1 MLKNAIVL
9 TGGIASGKST
19 VTALMQLF
27 GFRVI
32 DADKIAHEVLNSS
45 SSEIIS
51 TFGEEYVNSGVVD
64 RKKLGSLVFAN
75 KEKRLELEAIV
86 HPKIKAEILEQ
97 AYKQEK
103 LGKPYFIDIPLFFER
118 EGAYDIDKVLVVYTP
133 KEIQLERLIKREGL
147 SQEEAEQ
154 RVNAQL
160 PIDTKRDK
168 ASYLIDNSKN
178 LAHLQSECERVKE
191 EILKDASS
199 S

>member
-1 MLKNAIVL
+1 LKNAIVL

-19 VTALMQLF
+19 VSSLMQLF

-32 DADKIAHEVLNSS
+32 DADKIAHDVLNSS
-45 SSEIIS
+45 SSKIAS
-51 TFGEEYVNSGVVD
+51 TFGDEYVNSGVVN

-75 KEKRLELEAIV
+75 KDKRLELEAIV
-86 HPKIKAEILEQ
+86 HPKIRAEILEQ
-97 AYKQEK
+97 ASKQEK

-118 EGAYDIDKVLVVYTP
+118 KGAYDIEKVLVVYTP

-147 SQEEAEQ
+147 SEEEATQ

-160 PIDTKRDK
+160 PIDSKRDK
-168 ASYLIDNSKN
+168 ATYLIDNSKN

>member
-1 MLKNAIVL
+1 MKNAIVL

-19 VTALMQLF
+19 VSSLMQLF

-32 DADKIAHEVLNSS
+32 DADKIAHDVLNSS
-45 SSEIIS
+45 SSKIAS
-51 TFGEEYVNSGVVD
+51 TFGDEYVNSGVVN

-75 KEKRLELEAIV
+75 KDKRLELEAIV
-86 HPKIKAEILEQ
+86 HPKIRAEILEQ
-97 AYKQEK
+97 ASKQEK

-118 EGAYDIDKVLVVYTP
+118 KGAYDIEKVLVVYTP

-147 SQEEAEQ
+147 SEKEATQ

-160 PIDTKRDK
+160 PIDSKRDK
-168 ASYLIDNSKN
+168 ATYLIDNSKN

>member
-1 MLKNAIVL
+1 LKNAIVL

-32 DADKIAHEVLNSS
+32 DADKIAHEVLNNS
-45 SSEIIS
+45 SSEIATI
-51 TFGEEYVNSGVVD
+51 FGQDYVNSGIVD

-86 HPKIKAEILEQ
+86 HPKIRAEILEQ
-97 AYKQEK
+97 ASRQEK

-133 KEIQLERLIKREGL
+133 KEIQLERLIKRESL
-147 SQEEAEQ
+147 SEQEAMQ
-154 RVNAQL
+154 RIDAQL
-160 PIDTKRDK
+160 PIDSKK
-168 ASYLIDNSKN
+168 AKATYIIDNSKD

>member
-45 SSEIIS
+45 FNEIAT
-51 TFGEEYVNSGVVD
+51 TFGQEYVQSGIVD

-75 KEKRLELEAIV
+75 KERRLELEAIV
-86 HPKIKAEILEQ
+86 HPKIRDEILEQ
-97 AYKQEK
+97 ASKQEK

-118 EGAYDIDKVLVVYTP
+118 EGAYNIDKVLVVYTP

-147 SQEEAEQ
+147 SQKEAEQ
-154 RVNAQL
+154 RINAQL

-168 ASYLIDNSKN
+168 ATYLIDNSKN
-178 LAHLQSECERVKE
+178 LLHLQNECERVKE

>member
-1 MLKNAIVL
+1 MKNAIVL

-19 VTALMQLF
+19 VSSLMQLF

-32 DADKIAHEVLNSS
+32 DADKIAHDVLNSS
-45 SSEIIS
+45 SSKIAS
-51 TFGEEYVNSGVVD
+51 TFGDEYVNSGVVN

-75 KEKRLELEAIV
+75 KDKRLELEAIV
-86 HPKIKAEILEQ
+86 HPKIRAEILEQ
-97 AYKQEK
+97 ASKQEK

-118 EGAYDIDKVLVVYTP
+118 KGAYDIEKVLVVYTP

-147 SQEEAEQ
+147 SEEEATQ

-160 PIDTKRDK
+160 PIDSKRDK
-168 ASYLIDNSKN
+168 ATYLIDNSKN

>member
-1 MLKNAIVL
+1 MKNAIVL

-32 DADKIAHEVLNSS
+32 DADKIAHEVLNNS
-45 SSEIIS
+45 SSEIATI
-51 TFGEEYVNSGVVD
+51 FGQDYVNSGIVD

-86 HPKIKAEILEQ
+86 HPKIRAEILEQ
-97 AYKQEK
+97 ASRQEK

-133 KEIQLERLIKREGL
+133 KEIQLERLIKRESL
-147 SQEEAEQ
+147 SEQEAMQ
-154 RVNAQL
+154 RIDAQL
-160 PIDTKRDK
+160 PIDSKK
-168 ASYLIDNSKN
+168 AKATYIIDNSKD
-178 LAHLQSECERVKE
+178 LAHLQSECERVTE